1 VQSTLIESALRQR
14 MKAAGSGPSPIRE
27 WLISV
32 NPLLE
37 RYVEAFKEYGYED
50 TTMLTEATERD
61 IEEMVDEIRVKKGH
75 RRSILNAVA
84 VLQDLE
90 LRLP

>member
-1 VQSTLIESALRQR
+1 
-14 MKAAGSGPSPIRE
+14 MKAAGAGPSPIRE
-27 WLISV
+27 WLISICV

-61 IEEMVDEIRVKKGH
+61 IEDMVDELRVKKGH

-90 LRLP
+90 MRLP